1 MLGLTATHELL
12 KNQIYKL
19 IGEMIN
25 WILLLIFNAR
35 IDDH

>member
-1 MLGLTATHELL
+1 MNY
-12 KNQIYKL
+12 KISKIYKL